1 MKVISQSRSPDSWL
15 ASPAHLYGIEQAK
28 WTTPHDFRRIIATW
42 VCTYGEPKHLPI
54 FAELLGHSMDMLV
67 NIYNKR
73 HPGAL
78 ARQSLFAYDEIAARE
93 ERMQDFKSLGRA
105 KAATSMS
112 EMSLTA
118 LVAMLQKL
126 VRKLWY
132 ALTQRKQN
140 EVLASLSP
148 IEREAIDA

>member
-1 MKVISQSRSPDSWL
+1 
-15 ASPAHLYGIEQAK
+15 
-28 WTTPHDFRRIIATW
+28 
-42 VCTYGEPKHLPI
+42 
-54 FAELLGHSMDMLV
+54 
-67 NIYNKR
+67 
-73 HPGAL
+73 
-78 ARQSLFAYDEIAARE
+78 
-93 ERMQDFKSLGRA
+93 
-105 KAATSMS
+105 MS

>member
-1 MKVISQSRSPDSWL
+1 MACVT
-15 ASPAHLYGIEQAK
+15 AHLYGIEQAK

-67 NIYNKR
+67 HIYNKT

-93 ERMQDFKSLGRA
+93 ERMQDLR
-105 KAATSMS
+105 
-112 EMSLTA
+112 
-118 LVAMLQKL
+118 
-126 VRKLWY
+126 
-132 ALTQRKQN
+132 
-140 EVLASLSP
+140 P
-148 IEREAIDA
+148 